1 MSQEKKKSPQK
12 KVREGMVSREGAKHT
27 RNQDGQDKAPHGVP
41 FTEGLV
47 ALTVRE
53 LSADGIHLSAPP
65 GSAQM
70 KRSTL
75 LKVKKQSTSDD

>member
-1 MSQEKKKSPQK
+1 
-12 KVREGMVSREGAKHT
+12 MVSREGAKHT
-27 RNQDGQDKAPHGVP
+27 RNQDGHDKAPHGVP

-47 ALTVRE
+47 ALTARE

-70 KRSTL
+70 KRST
-75 LKVKKQSTSDD
+75 